1 MDNESLLESL
11 SGLGRDLHDARARL
25 HELKNQREALMLEA
39 IENGFKYREVAELL
53 NCTINTVTPS
63 VSRARKRRDANT

>member
-11 SGLGRDLHDARARL
+11 SGLGRDLRDARARL

-39 IENGFKYREVAELL
+39 VENGFKYKEVAEIL

-63 VSRARKRRDANT
+63 VSRARKRRDANK